1 MTNLESLISILDQ
14 DAEKK
19 AGQMIKNMLQYN
31 MEVFKI
37 DTSTV
42 EDVGSMSK
50 EQFALVMS
58 NASPIDYDSFF
69 FENILRST
77 YV

>member
-1 MTNLESLISILDQ
+1 
-14 DAEKK
+14 
-19 AGQMIKNMLQYN
+19 MIKNMLQYN
-31 MEVFKI
+31 MEVFKV
-37 DTSTV
+37 DTSSV

-50 EQFALVMS
+50 DQFVVAMN
-58 NASPIDYDSFF
+58 NADPIDYDSFF